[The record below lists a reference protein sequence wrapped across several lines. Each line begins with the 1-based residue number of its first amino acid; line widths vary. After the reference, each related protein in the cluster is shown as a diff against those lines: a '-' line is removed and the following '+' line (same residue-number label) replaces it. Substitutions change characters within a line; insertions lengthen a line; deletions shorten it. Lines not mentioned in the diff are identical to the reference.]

1 MIISPRLKFGF
12 LRAPKTGTTTAEF
25 MLRMTDV
32 FTEDD
37 IASGMPGMGQF
48 PALTVPCSRD
58 MRLNN
63 DPDWEKA
70 ARFGPH
76 MNLKV
81 MIEELIPEVDIAQY
95 DVYAYLRDPYQRFI
109 SSCGHLL
116 HAHPDIDIIWDIAKS
131 LGNGKEGVLFWPQSP
146 YFKYNGKVVTQ
157 PLDFRAYESELR
169 HMIDRVKGVQ
179 PPIIPRMNATG
190 RILKSVHTFEDCWT
204 EGAILAVER
213 HYAEDFELY
222 EQFFGKPPRP
232 KPSRKHE

>member
-1 MIISPRLKFGF
+1 
-12 LRAPKTGTTTAEF
+12 
-25 MLRMTDV
+25 MTDV

-37 IASGMPGMGQF
+37 IASGMPGMGQL

-81 MIEELIPEVDIAQY
+81 MIEELLPEVDIAQY

-131 LGNGKEGVLFWPQSP
+131 LGNGKEGVLFWKQSS
-146 YFKYNGKVVTQ
+146 YFIYEGNIITH
-157 PLDFRAYESELR
+157 PLNFNFYQHELR
-169 HMIDRVKGVQ
+169 YLIKRVGGVQ

-190 RILKSVHTFEDCWT
+190 QILKSTHAFEDCWT
-204 EGAILAVER
+204 DETIKAIEE
-213 HYAEDFELY
+213 YYIEDIELY
-222 EQFFGKPPRP
+222 ERYFGKLQRP
-232 KPSRKHE
+232 VPSRKYE